1 MRHHQ
6 KSFVCAFTLFLLTA
20 GALWSAAWAKPPQEE
35 PRPVARIFQYHATL
49 KAADK
54 LQDGDSGPAIALDGE
69 TMLIW
74 IDRMPEARYSHPTEY
89 VLVSGKGTRVVKGD
103 WWPVLNGRA
112 IFRGGQ
118 KFQITFP
125 REVVRG

>member
-6 KSFVCAFTLFLLTA
+6 KAIVRAFATLLLAA
-20 GALWSAAWAKPPQEE
+20 GVLWSAAWARPSHEE
-35 PRPVARIFQYHATL
+35 PRPVARIFPFHATL

-69 TMLIW
+69 TTLIW
-74 IDRMPEARYSHPTEY
+74 VDRMPEARYAHPTEY
-89 VLVSGKGTRVVKGD
+89 VLISGKGTRVVKGD

-112 IFRGGQ
+112 LFREEQ
-118 KFQITFP
+118 AFEIKFP
-125 REVVRG
+125 REVVRE